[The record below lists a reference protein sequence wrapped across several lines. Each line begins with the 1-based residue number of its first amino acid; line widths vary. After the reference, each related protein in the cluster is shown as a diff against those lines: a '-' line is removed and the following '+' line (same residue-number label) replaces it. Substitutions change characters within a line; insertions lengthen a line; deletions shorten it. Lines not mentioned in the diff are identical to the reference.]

1 MSDAD
6 TQQVRK
12 VISAVMNTLFQQVLT
27 GVSPSLSLFTSIS
40 DLMNCRSDCCE
51 RSGYQLC
58 LNRVSQVWSFLC
70 TCQWGDGFDAC
81 NAVYVRDC
89 HRELGALV
97 TGDGEAGLKRGR
109 RLYLKALYSMEVD
122 DDDKVLGSACVVAGH
137 KYLPITSYC
146 ALARLED
153 P

>member
-1 MSDAD
+1 M
-6 TQQVRK
+6 
-12 VISAVMNTLFQQVLT
+12 
-27 GVSPSLSLFTSIS
+27 
-40 DLMNCRSDCCE
+40 
-51 RSGYQLC
+51 
-58 LNRVSQVWSFLC
+58 
-70 TCQWGDGFDAC
+70 
-81 NAVYVRDC
+81 
-89 HRELGALV
+89 